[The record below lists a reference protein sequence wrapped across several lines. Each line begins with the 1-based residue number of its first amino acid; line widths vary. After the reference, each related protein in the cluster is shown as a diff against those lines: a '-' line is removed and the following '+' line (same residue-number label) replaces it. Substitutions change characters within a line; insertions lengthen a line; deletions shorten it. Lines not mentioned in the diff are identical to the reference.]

1 LFFSKNVLSKRFQLK
16 RKTIKKN
23 GKREKRYAASMRGS
37 SWVEGVFK
45 MRGSISLTFSG

>member
-23 GKREKRYAASMRGS
+23 GKREKGYAPST
-37 SWVEGVFK
+37 
-45 MRGSISLTFSG
+45 RGSIWLEGDPE